1 MTAQFTAEQAAQ
13 LRQWLVTC
21 AHALDDH
28 TD

>member
-1 MTAQFTAEQAAQ
+1 MTAQLTAELAAQ

-21 AHALDDH
+21 ARALDDH